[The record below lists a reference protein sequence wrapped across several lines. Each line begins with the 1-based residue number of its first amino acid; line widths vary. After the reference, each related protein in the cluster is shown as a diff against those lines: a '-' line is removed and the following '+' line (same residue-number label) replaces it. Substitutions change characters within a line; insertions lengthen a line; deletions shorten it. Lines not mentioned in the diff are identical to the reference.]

1 MRGVNFILILLV
13 NNIIQRGDNP
23 SSVIYVS
30 CFVHTN
36 DRNWIYVRLFS
47 CVLLI
52 YFLVQWRVRERM
64 SESRATKRGIFCCFR
79 CRSYPLA
86 RIYLSFVSSS
96 SSIEETEKNMII
108 WIPLIYI
115 WKKEAEN
122 ATVSGPP
129 QWQWKCIHKHGKM
142 CSRWVV
148 LDCVHVILLP
158 LLLHDLCSGLFV
170 YENTMN
176 NCEEEKLTAT
186 LAHLRIDNNKNNEFL
201 FYENR
206 SGDSL
211 SVIRRLLCCCWS

>member
-1 MRGVNFILILLV
+1 MWEREWARAEQQNEGFSAVFVVVPIHWHASIFLL
-13 NNIIQRGDNP
+13 
-23 SSVIYVS
+23 S
-30 CFVHTN
+30 
-36 DRNWIYVRLFS
+36 
-47 CVLLI
+47 
-52 YFLVQWRVRERM
+52 
-64 SESRATKRGIFCCFR
+64 A
-79 CRSYPLA
+79 A
-86 RIYLSFVSSS
+86 A
-96 SSIEETEKNMII
+96 EETEKNMII

-158 LLLHDLCSGLFV
+158 LLLHDLCSGLSV